1 MISKK
6 QAQTSITIFSAERQ
20 PNIVKTISAYTKSSD
35 LIFRTLKKIFPLW
48 HYPFRKRPI
57 SSGRIAPG
65 SLWAQEKR
73 RFSNAS
79 FRENENYQTRCEKI
93 ADTRVLVFIN
103 YQIFPTIGCSPSLPS
118 CLTFLT
124 ATPLQ
129 RFQHSNLCK
138 TEDFFCT
145 IPCVSALC
153 KLCPAL

>member
-1 MISKK
+1 V
-6 QAQTSITIFSAERQ
+6 RQ
-20 PNIVKTISAYTKSSD
+20 
-35 LIFRTLKKIFPLW
+35 RE
-48 HYPFRKRPI
+48 
-57 SSGRIAPG
+57 AP
-65 SLWAQEKR
+65 
-73 RFSNAS
+73 NAS

-93 ADTRVLVFIN
+93 AGTRVLFFIN

-153 KLCPAL
+153 KLCSALLCSALLYIISSLQLISEKPVYIMFLYILKRYILYQYCTYCRRYFSPEDTFSSIG